1 MQNLVNELLS
11 VGYSVQLE
19 HTTKETSWED
29 TEDHGY
35 VSLKSADGTEL
46 VRKGGF
52 QHNRK
57 LRSGGSWDPKA
68 VEEVCEAVKKGVPPA
83 AAA

>member
-1 MQNLVNELLS
+1 MQPLINELLS
-11 VGYSVQLE
+11 SGYSVQLKHVE
-19 HTTKETSWED
+19 KETSWED
-29 TEDHGY
+29 TDEHGY
-35 VSLKSADGTEL
+35 VKLLSSDGTEL

-57 LRSGGSWDPKA
+57 LRDGGSWDSKA
-68 VEEVCEAVKKGVPPA
+68 VEEVCATAKKAVALA